1 MSKHDLWVE
10 KYRPDTLEGY
20 VFKNEKMKKQVME
33 WVENPKGKTIPFPHL
48 LLSGKPG
55 TGKTT
60 LAKVLCN
67 VMNVDSGDIMYI
79 NASKENNVDTVRE
92 KIVDFCS
99 TWPLGA
105 YKVIILD
112 EVDGFSQK
120 AQQILRAEIEI
131 HADTVRF
138 ILTCNYPNKII
149 EPLHS
154 RLQGFHMDELDMES
168 FVLRMVEILEKEK
181 VEFNS
186 DDLMAF
192 INASYPDLRRCIN
205 LMDQHCRNGTLH
217 PLEET
222 VGSSLDYM
230 EEVVGLFKERR
241 FTEAR
246 NLITSR
252 ANTNDYEEIYRFFY
266 KNLHLFGETTSAQES
281 AILIIAKG
289 IRNHGLVA
297 DPEINLAATI
307 VELSMI
313 DG

>member
-1 MSKHDLWVE
+1 MTKYDLWVE

-20 VFKNEKMKKQVME
+20 VFKNEKMKNQIEE
-33 WVENPKGKTIPFPHL
+33 WVENPRGKTIPFPHL
-48 LLSGKPG
+48 LFSGKPG

-60 LAKVLCN
+60 LARAICN
-67 VMNVDSGDIMYI
+67 IMNVDAGDIMYI
-79 NASKENNVDTVRE
+79 NASKENNVVTVRE
-92 KIVDFCS
+92 KISDFCS
-99 TWPLGA
+99 TWPIGP

-112 EVDGFSQK
+112 EVDGFTQG
-120 AQQILRAEIEI
+120 AQQILRAEMEI

-168 FVLRMVEILEKEK
+168 FIMRMVDILEKEN
-181 VEFNS
+181 VSFDTN
-186 DDLMAF
+186 DLMGF

-205 LMDQHCRNGTLH
+205 LMDQHCINGVLS
-217 PLEET
+217 PLTEA

-230 EEVVGLFKERR
+230 EQAVELFK
-241 FTEAR
+241 AR
-246 NLITSR
+246 KFSDARILITNR
-252 ANTNDYEEIYRFFY
+252 ASTSDYEEIYRFLY
-266 KNLHLFGETTSAQES
+266 KNLHLFGESSTAQES
-281 AILIIAKG
+281 AIIIIAKG